1 MLFKVSHDKDIFEL
15 NPEMQAIVEFAKLTP
30 RQMQAVAL
38 IADYNSPFRSLPE
51 KARREKACETAGYK
65 SEVTGRLDRN
75 GRAVVLGEVASM
87 ERAIKKYREIQYDER
102 KAMLEAVDAQ
112 IQEALSLMTMDK
124 REACKVKKTI
134 SRKDGSSTTEEYI
147 DSVEAMKLAEAAVK
161 LGSRL
166 KDLKETK
173 DALMSDISK
182 NETKVDTITYTSA
195 DIDINDP
202 NSTDKSV
209 LDLFMEKQ
217 IFTNEAQ

>member
-1 MLFKVSHDKDIFEL
+1 MLFKVSHNQDIFEL
-15 NPEMQAIVEFAKLTP
+15 NPELRAIEEFDKLTA

-51 KARREKACETAGYK
+51 KDRRAKACEHAGYK
-65 SEVTGRLDRN
+65 TEQTQRLDRN
-75 GRAVVLGEVASM
+75 GRAVVAGEVKTI

-102 KAMLEAVDAQ
+102 KAMLEAIDAQ

-166 KDLKETK
+166 KELKETK
-173 DALMSDISK
+173 DMLMVEIAK

-195 DIDINDP
+195 DIDP
-202 NSTDKSV
+202 NETDTQKSV

-217 IFTNEAQ
+217 ISANETE